1 MNCAEELKRKIMEQN
16 TTLEAV
22 AQTIGVNRSTLYRK
36 LRSGGKTLTV
46 SEVFKISQF
55 LNVPPKEIFDLFWRG
70 TWH

>member
-36 LRSGGKTLTV
+36 LRSGGKKLTV
-46 SEVFKISQF
+46 SEAFKISQF
-55 LNVPPKEIFDLFWRG
+55 LKMKPKESFDLFWRSA
-70 TWH
+70 WL